1 MENRWQEICLGQM
14 SKLRL
19 GENVWDSPV
28 EKRWG
33 GGLREACRVGG
44 GGENEGGRVWWNLG

>member
-33 GGLREACRVGG
+33 GLREACRVGG